1 MCTRRRN
8 LAGLA
13 MDCLA
18 YEAAQHG
25 DIDFLR
31 TGVDISEVLYQ
42 KTIQQEDNLLHI
54 AANFRQVEF
63 AREAVRLNLEL
74 LSQANMK
81 GDTPLHTASRTGC
94 PGMVELFISFSK
106 ARCDDI
112 ERTGEN
118 APRNLLRMV
127 NQEGDTALHVA
138 VRNGHLDVVELLVNA
153 DIELL
158 HMHNKANE
166 SPLYLAVERGFFAI
180 ANHILNKCPTC
191 SHRGTKGMTALHA
204 AVVRTHQGNVFAMV
218 FSGIHVPISS
228 IAFSN
233 MTFFQEWV
241 VALQLNYYNSSCY
254 NLRIVQE
261 SNMAIQFRCCH

>member
-18 YEAAQHG
+18 YEAARDG
-25 DIDFLR
+25 KIDFLKR
-31 TGVDISEVLYQ
+31 GFKISEVLDQ
-42 KTIQQEDNLLHI
+42 KTIQQKDNLLHI
-54 AANFRQVEF
+54 AANFGQVMF
-63 AREAVRLNLEL
+63 AREAIRLNPGL
-74 LSQANMK
+74 LSEANMK

-94 PGMVELFISFSK
+94 LGMVELFISL
-106 ARCDDI
+106 CDDV

-118 APRNLLRMV
+118 APWNLLRMV

-138 VRNGHLDVVELLVNA
+138 VRNGHLDVVKLLVDA
-153 DIELL
+153 DIEWLL
-158 HMHNKANE
+158 MHNKAKLLDMHNKAKLLDMHNKANE
-166 SPLYLAVERGFFAI
+166 SPLYLAVERGLFDFTKYM
-180 ANHILNKCPTC
+180 LNKCPKC

-233 MTFFQEWV
+233 DIFSGIGCSITT
-241 VALQLNYYNSSCY
+241 
-254 NLRIVQE
+254 
-261 SNMAIQFRCCH
+261 

>member
-18 YEAAQHG
+18 YEAARLG
-25 DIDFLR
+25 KIDFLKN
-31 TGVDISEVLYQ
+31 GFNISEVLYQ
-42 KTIQQEDNLLHI
+42 KTIQQKDNLLHI
-54 AANFRQVEF
+54 ATNFGQVEF
-63 AREAVRLNLEL
+63 AREAIRLNPEL
-74 LSQANMK
+74 LSEANMK

-94 PGMVELFISFSK
+94 PRMVELFISCSE
-106 ARCDDI
+106 ALCDDI
-112 ERTGEN
+112 EN

-138 VRNGHLDVVELLVNA
+138 VRNGHLDTALHAAVKYDHLDVVKLLVKA

-158 HMHNKANE
+158 HMDNKANE

-233 MTFFQEWV
+233 DIFSGIGCSITT
-241 VALQLNYYNSSCY
+241 
-254 NLRIVQE
+254 
-261 SNMAIQFRCCH
+261 